1 MNKLAIV
8 TSHPIQ
14 DNAPWFRH
22 LAATVTEGP
31 R

>member
-22 LAATVTEGP
+22 LAATV
-31 R
+31 